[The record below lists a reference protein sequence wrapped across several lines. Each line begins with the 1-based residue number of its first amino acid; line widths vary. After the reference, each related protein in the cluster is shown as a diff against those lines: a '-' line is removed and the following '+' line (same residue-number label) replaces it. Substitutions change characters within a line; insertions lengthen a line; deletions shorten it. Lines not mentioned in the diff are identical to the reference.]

1 MTAITKTSMKDQVYQ
16 IIKEKIF
23 ALEYGFG
30 DTINISAL
38 SSELGVS
45 NTPIREA
52 LSRLEV
58 EGLVTS
64 TLNSKVQVIDI
75 TEDLYKDIDHTFFS
89 IISGCYTTCY
99 LEDKIEYLLEL
110 MDEAILAQ
118 ERALKDQEYMNYAF
132 KAIEFDRCFVAA
144 TGNDY
149 LLNTFD
155 TKSPILYLLTRY
167 NHQHPEPNRQFN
179 LGEHQQILD
188 AVKKNNFMGAQKL
201 IYIHYDKHFEY

>member
-23 ALEYGFG
+23 TLEYNFG

-75 TEDLYKDIDHTFFS
+75 TEDLYKDIDHTFFNYIRLLHNLLFGRQNRVS
-89 IISGCYTTCY
+89 IGTDGGSHSSAGTGFKGKGIY
-99 LEDKIEYLLEL
+99 EL
-110 MDEAILAQ
+110 CLQ
-118 ERALKDQEYMNYAF
+118 
-132 KAIEFDRCFVAA
+132 
-144 TGNDY
+144 G
-149 LLNTFD
+149 
-155 TKSPILYLLTRY
+155 
-167 NHQHPEPNRQFN
+167 H
-179 LGEHQQILD
+179 
-188 AVKKNNFMGAQKL
+188 
-201 IYIHYDKHFEY
+201 

>member
-1 MTAITKTSMKDQVYQ
+1 MAAITKTSIKDQVYD
-16 IIKEKIF
+16 IIKNKIF
-23 ALEYGFG
+23 SLEYGFG
-30 DTINISAL
+30 DTINITSL

-75 TEDLYKDIDHTFFS
+75 TEDLFRDIDRTFYA
-89 IISGCYTTCY
+89 ILSGCYTTCY
-99 LEDKIEYLLEL
+99 LEDKIEYLLVL
-110 MDEAILAQ
+110 MEEAILAQ
-118 ERALKDQEYMNYAF
+118 ERALMEKEYMDYAF

-149 LLNTFD
+149 LLKTFD
-155 TKSPILYLLTRY
+155 MKSPILYLLTRY
-167 NHQHPEPNRQFN
+167 THQHPEPNREFN
-179 LGEHQQILD
+179 LSEHQQILN